1 MTENRQTTFLF
12 VFGIFENFNLK
23 IGKKT
28 NRNRVN
34 PSLQSKFRLIKTE
47 TLTVKSPVESPEKTV
62 DDKTF
67 F

>member
-1 MTENRQTTFLF
+1 MTENRQTTILF

-34 PSLQSKFRLIKTE
+34 PSLQPKFRLIKTE
-47 TLTVKSPVESPEKTV
+47 TFTVKSPVESP
-62 DDKTF
+62 DKLLSKHF
-67 F
+67 